1 MNLHIWEMCMTPV
14 IPDITFLLLVKESME
29 HKVRNLT
36 GRLGFF
42 LNKINHIVEKE
53 ILFLGGNDLLKILI
67 SKKIEKI
74 VHVLELII
82 AVLIIL
88 GIIVGLVDL
97 VKYIIEIMKASPN
110 DAYKLFQVFLGHVLV
125 LIIGAEFVLMI
136 LYHSINSI
144 LELLLFV
151 IAKKMLVYSSTMLDL
166 VFGIVAIAIV
176 FVIMKFLIPK
186 NKDYI
191 AIKGKVVYSASC
203 DIKDILSQT
212 KINIPDNKGR
222 TIGDVVCNIAKEESR
237 AIEKDAVFYAGDVT
251 IKIVEL
257 GEDGTIEEV
266 MIADNSEKKEEKKGF
281 D

>member
-1 MNLHIWEMCMTPV
+1 M
-14 IPDITFLLLVKESME
+14 
-29 HKVRNLT
+29 
-36 GRLGFF
+36 
-42 LNKINHIVEKE
+42 
-53 ILFLGGNDLLKILI
+53 KILI
-67 SKKIEKI
+67 TKKIEKI

-88 GIIVGLVDL
+88 GIIIGLLDL
-97 VKYIIEIMKASPN
+97 VKYIIEILKASPN

-176 FVIMKFLIPK
+176 FVIMKFLVPK

-203 DIKDILSQT
+203 DVKDILSET
-212 KINIPDNKGR
+212 GFNIPENKGR
-222 TIGDVVCNIAKEESR
+222 TIGDVVCNIAKEVSR
-237 AIEKDAVFYAGDVT
+237 TIEKDGVFYAGDVT
-251 IKIVEL
+251 IKIVKL
-257 GEDGTIEEV
+257 AEDGTIEEV
-266 MIADNSEKKEEKKGF
+266 MIADNKEETKEEKKGISPMSRF
-281 D
+281 STS